1 MAAQFRGTA
10 IGAFQNDGNIF
21 DIRSSFLSCLPG
33 LISQQDDELN
43 NMMNSNFQ
51 QPSSFASAKKGID
64 KTILTSH
71 VKMLAVLS
79 KDLDV

>member
-33 LISQQDDELN
+33 LISKQDDELN
-43 NMMNSNFQ
+43 NMINSNFQ

-64 KTILTSH
+64 NNYLLTQG
-71 VKMLAVLS
+71 KMHTVL
-79 KDLDV
+79 LPNI